1 MPPPPPRD
9 RPGVTPALRRRGFAT
24 PTGVAPA
31 PAVVVLAADAG
42 GEANPPAVLAG
53 VAPKVG
59 PGEAKEKLTPLVAVL
74 VAAAAAV
81 GVWTGPGVVAGA
93 GAAAAAVDV
102 PVVPK
107 LNPPPVPV
115 AAAVEPAAG
124 VGEAKLKPDIVS
136 WRRLL
141 SQSGVAGVSRHDEK
155 SNNGAGD
162 IAQKS
167 MVAVA
172 GR

>member
-1 MPPPPPRD
+1 MA
-9 RPGVTPALRRRGFAT
+9 TPA
-24 PTGVAPA
+24 GVA

-93 GAAAAAVDV
+93 GAAAAADV
-102 PVVPK
+102 PVVPPK
-107 LNPPPVPV
+107 LNPV
-115 AAAVEPAAG
+115 APAAG
-124 VGEAKLKPDIVS
+124 VGEAKLKPDIAAS
-136 WRRLL
+136 
-141 SQSGVAGVSRHDEK
+141 
-155 SNNGAGD
+155 
-162 IAQKS
+162 
-167 MVAVA
+167 
-172 GR
+172 